1 MCFSADARVWVD
13 APPAPV
19 VVAPAITE
27 KAWQAYEPSLC
38 RENVTNGVL
47 QEQLETSLL
56 RSITREDEGRI
67 AVITVESAVQRF
79 SRESEA
85 FGSSF

>member
-1 MCFSADARVWVD
+1 M
-13 APPAPV
+13 
-19 VVAPAITE
+19 
-27 KAWQAYEPSLC
+27 
-38 RENVTNGVL
+38 TNGVL

-56 RSITREDEGRI
+56 ISITREDEGRI

-85 FGSSF
+85 SV